1 MSVNVTS
8 QEITIYNLAV
18 NILDIYLHLLEERKF
33 KKYKKPL
40 LNTHLCTFILNKV
53 KNYSIL
59 TIMFLNIIFKHYKNI
74 FVIARLRARAI
85 ISIRL
90 YQ

>member
-1 MSVNVTS
+1 MV
-8 QEITIYNLAV
+8 YNLVV
-18 NILDIYLHLLEERKF
+18 NILDIYLHVLEERKF
-33 KKYKKPL
+33 KKYKKSL

-74 FVIARLRARAI
+74 FVIARLRAKKI
-85 ISIRL
+85 PVEKKLIDPKCSL
-90 YQ
+90 